1 VIKNVKTLNIEKNE
15 KGFTLIEIMIVVAI
29 IGILSTIAVPFF
41 LSYRDKAYDTTA
53 KADLKN
59 AMKFLDHYFLEND
72 TYPATSDDLLAAGV
86 NLSKDVSFTTYSI
99 GTFGDGQPTVHIH
112 IQHSSSSNAWHA
124 NYPKEGDEIEI
135 R

>member
-1 VIKNVKTLNIEKNE
+1 MKTLNIEKNE
-15 KGFTLIEIMIVVAI
+15 KGFTLIEIMIVLAI
-29 IGILSTIAVPFF
+29 IGILSAIAVPSF

-53 KADLKN
+53 RADLKN
-59 AMKFLDHYFLEND
+59 MMKFLNFYYLEND
-72 TYPATSDDLLAAGV
+72 TYPATSDDLLAAGF
-86 NLSKDVSFTTYSI
+86 NLSKDVRFTKYDL

-112 IQHSSSSNAWHA
+112 IEHSSSSNYLHA

>member
-1 VIKNVKTLNIEKNE
+1 MKTLNIEKNE
-15 KGFTLIEIMIVVAI
+15 KGFTLIELMIVLAI
-29 IGILSTIAVPFF
+29 IGILSTIAVPSF
-41 LSYRDKAYDTTA
+41 LSYRSKAFDTTA

-59 AMKFLDHYFLEND
+59 VMKFLDFYYLEND

-86 NLSKDVSFTTYSI
+86 NLSKDVSFTKYTI

-112 IQHSSSSNAWHA
+112 IQHSSSSNVWHA
-124 NYPKEGDEIEI
+124 NYPKEGDQIEI